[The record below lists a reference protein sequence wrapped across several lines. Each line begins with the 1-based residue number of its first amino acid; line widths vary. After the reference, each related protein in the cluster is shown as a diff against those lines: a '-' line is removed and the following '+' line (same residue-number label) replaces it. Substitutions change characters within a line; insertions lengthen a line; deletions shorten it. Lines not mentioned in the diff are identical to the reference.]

1 LTRDPSDVL
10 GDGTILGIARAAMP
24 LTICR
29 VGTRTSTGSLEEQSP
44 PLGSG
49 LCGSL
54 AGPSR
59 GAADGVRD
67 ALLGEV
73 ERFAQLG
80 GFVWTRGDDTPHW
93 SEELY
98 RLLGYDS
105 RSVRPSIEAFFAAVH
120 PDDRERVKAAWDA
133 ACDGAL
139 GGAEYRIVR
148 QSTSE
153 VRYVRA
159 AGQPY
164 LESGQVQ
171 QIIGAVQDITEARR
185 SALALEEAKAIV
197 STAQQLAG
205 ISNFV
210 LRVEPPDTAGSQG
223 VELHGVEAQGARPA
237 RDGPDA
243 AEPASAA
250 TLERVHPEDREKHAR
265 WWERLRSEGI
275 AEPLSVRV
283 LGPNGSVRYLQT
295 QAARV
300 RLADG
305 VERVVGT
312 TQDVTE
318 RVELADQLRHA
329 AKMETIGTLAAGV
342 AHDFNNYL
350 MVLDQSLSM
359 LADCEGGDREDLV
372 ASGRLA
378 LSRSRDLTRQL
389 LAFARRQ
396 PFSPESVDLAEV
408 VRRFYDLLNRA
419 VGRRAVLR
427 IERSVAPLWCRV
439 DPHHVERM
447 LTNLVVNAA
456 DAIEETGRGSG
467 RITVS
472 FEGALLAAPRRAQP
486 GDVPAG
492 AYACV
497 VVEDNGGG
505 IDASRLPRI
514 FEPYFTTKP
523 EGRGTGL
530 GLASVYG
537 MARQNNGQVTVS
549 ELPRGTR
556 FTLWFPRIDR
566 CEAASAQSSAAIRA
580 SSAPANVFDHRILIA
595 LDIDSVRDAAQRIL
609 SAAGFRTLS
618 ASNGQDALDLLDS
631 GFDVRLILTDLEM
644 PVMSG
649 RQLAEHVGQ
658 RESPPPLI
666 FMTGFSETTPADA
679 GELGHMLLAKP
690 FTPERLIEFVKRA
703 LKIIEAHQD

>member
-1 LTRDPSDVL
+1 VR
-10 GDGTILGIARAAMP
+10 
-24 LTICR
+24 
-29 VGTRTSTGSLEEQSP
+29 
-44 PLGSG
+44 
-49 LCGSL
+49 GSL
-54 AGPSR
+54 AGLSR
-59 GAADGVRD
+59 DAVQAGDDGVRD

-80 GFVWTRGDDTPHW
+80 GFVWTRGNDTPHW
-93 SEELY
+93 SEELF

-105 RSVRPSIEAFFAAVH
+105 RAVRPSIEAFFAAVH
-120 PDDRERVKAAWDA
+120 PDDRERVKASWEA
-133 ACDGAL
+133 ACDGVL

-148 QSTSE
+148 QSTHE

-164 LESGQVQ
+164 IEAGQVR
-171 QIIGAVQDITEARR
+171 QIIGAVQDITDAKR
-185 SALALEEAKAIV
+185 SALALEEAKAV
-197 STAQQLAG
+197 ASSAERVAG
-205 ISNFV
+205 LSSFV
-210 LRVEPPDTAGSQG
+210 LRVDPVQALWTDSPDALNG
-223 VELHGVEAQGARPA
+223 L
-237 RDGPDA
+237 DA
-243 AEPASAA
+243 AEPSGLDSSGPDSSAA
-250 TLERVHPEDREKHAR
+250 QLDRVHPEDREIHAR
-265 WWERLRSEGI
+265 WWNRLVRERV

-283 LGPNGSVRYLQT
+283 LRPDGSIRHLHT
-295 QAARV
+295 QAVRV

-312 TQDVTE
+312 TLDVTE
-318 RVELADQLRHA
+318 RVQLEEQLRHA
-329 AKMETIGTLAAGV
+329 AKMEAIGTLAAGV

-359 LADCEGGDREDLV
+359 LADCDGGDREDLV

-419 VGRRAVLR
+419 VGRRAALR
-427 IERSVAPLWCRV
+427 IERSVGPLWCRV

-456 DAIEETGRGSG
+456 DAIEETTRGSG
-467 RITVS
+467 RITVR
-472 FEGALLAAPRRAQP
+472 FEGVDLATPRRALP

-497 VVEDNGGG
+497 IVEDNGGG

-537 MARQNNGQVTVS
+537 MARQNAGQVTVS
-549 ELPRGTR
+549 ELTTGTR
-556 FTLWFPRIDR
+556 FTLWFPRIGR
-566 CEAASAQSSAAIRA
+566 REASAARSGASVRP
-580 SSAPANVFDHRILIA
+580 SSAPVSLFDHRILIVG
-595 LDIDSVRDAAQRIL
+595 DIDSVRDTAQRIL

-618 ASNGQDALDLLDS
+618 AANGQDALDLLDS
-631 GFDVRLILTDLEM
+631 GFDVRLVLTDLEM

-649 RQLAEHVGQ
+649 RELAERVSQ
-658 RESPPPLI
+658 RPSPPPLI
-666 FMTGFSETTPADA
+666 FMTGFSETTLSDP

-703 LKIIEAHQD
+703 LKMIDAQ

>member
-1 LTRDPSDVL
+1 LEEPSTPSGPGL
-10 GDGTILGIARAAMP
+10 I
-24 LTICR
+24 
-29 VGTRTSTGSLEEQSP
+29 GSLGN
-44 PLGSG
+44 L
-49 LCGSL
+49 
-54 AGPSR
+54 SR
-59 GAADGVRD
+59 GTADAVRD

-73 ERFAQLG
+73 ERFAHLG

-120 PDDRERVKAAWDA
+120 PDDRERVRAAWDA
-133 ACDGAL
+133 ACEGAL
-139 GGAEYRIVR
+139 DGAEYRIVR
-148 QSTSE
+148 QSTHE

-171 QIIGAVQDITEARR
+171 QIIGAVQDITEAKR

-197 STAQQLAG
+197 SSAQQLAG
-205 ISNFV
+205 IRNFV
-210 LRVEPPDTAGSQG
+210 LSVEP
-223 VELHGVEAQGARPA
+223 EGASPA
-237 RDGPDA
+237 RDGSQPAEPDA
-243 AEPASAA
+243 AAD
-250 TLERVHPEDREKHAR
+250 LERVHPEDREKHAR
-265 WWERLRSEGI
+265 WWDRLLSERV

-283 LGPNGSVRYLQT
+283 LRPDGSVRHLQT

-318 RVELADQLRHA
+318 RVQLADQLRHA
-329 AKMETIGTLAAGV
+329 AKMEAIGTLAAGV

-396 PFSPESVDLAEV
+396 PFSPESVDLADV

-419 VGRRAVLR
+419 VGRRATLK
-427 IERSVAPLWCRV
+427 IERSAAPLWCRV

-467 RITVS
+467 RITVR
-472 FEGALLAAPRRAQP
+472 FEGVELSAPRRAQP

-497 VVEDNGGG
+497 VVEDDGGG

-566 CEAASAQSSAAIRA
+566 RDAESAQSGAAVRA
-580 SSAPANVFDHRILIA
+580 SSAPANVFDHRILIVE
-595 LDIDSVRDAAQRIL
+595 DIDPVRDAAQRIL

-631 GFDVRLILTDLEM
+631 GFEVRLILTDLEM

-649 RQLAEHVGQ
+649 RQLAEHVSR

-679 GELGHMLLAKP
+679 GELGQMLLAKP
-690 FTPERLIEFVKRA
+690 FTPERLVEFVKRA
-703 LKIIEAHQD
+703 LKIIDAKQD

>member
-1 LTRDPSDVL
+1 LEEPSPPSAPGL
-10 GDGTILGIARAAMP
+10 G
-24 LTICR
+24 
-29 VGTRTSTGSLEEQSP
+29 GSL
-44 PLGSG
+44 SG
-49 LCGSL
+49 V
-54 AGPSR
+54 SR
-59 GAADGVRD
+59 GAADAVRD
-67 ALLGEV
+67 ALLSEV

-80 GFVWTRGDDTPHW
+80 GFVWTRGNDTPHW

-98 RLLGYDS
+98 RLLGYDY
-105 RSVRPSIEAFFAAVH
+105 RSVRPSIEAFLAAVH
-120 PDDRERVKAAWDA
+120 PDDRERVRASWDA
-133 ACDGAL
+133 ACEGAL
-139 GGAEYRIVR
+139 DAAEYRIVR
-148 QSTSE
+148 QSTRE

-171 QIIGAVQDITEARR
+171 QIIGAVQDITEAKR
-185 SALALEEAKAIV
+185 SALELEEVKAIV
-197 STAQQLAG
+197 SSAQQLTG

-210 LRVEPPDTAGSQG
+210 LRVESPV
-223 VELHGVEAQGARPA
+223 VESSIVESPIVQLQGA
-237 RDGPDA
+237 
-243 AEPASAA
+243 
-250 TLERVHPEDREKHAR
+250 RVHPEDREKHAR
-265 WWERLRSEGI
+265 WWDSLLSEPV

-283 LGPNGSVRYLQT
+283 LRPDGSVRHLQT

-318 RVELADQLRHA
+318 RVQLADQLRHA
-329 AKMETIGTLAAGV
+329 AKMEAIGTLAAGV

-359 LADCEGGDREDLV
+359 LADCDGGDREDLV

-396 PFSPESVDLAEV
+396 PFSPESVDLADV

-419 VGRRAVLR
+419 VGRRAALR
-427 IERSVAPLWCRV
+427 IERSVSPLWCRV
-439 DPHHVERM
+439 DPHHIERM

-467 RITVS
+467 RITVR

-497 VVEDNGGG
+497 IVEDDGGG

-566 CEAASAQSSAAIRA
+566 YEAASAQSGAAIPA
-580 SSAPANVFDHRILIA
+580 SSPPANVFDHRILIA
-595 LDIDSVRDAAQRIL
+595 LDIDPVRDAAQRIL

-618 ASNGQDALDLLDS
+618 ASSGQDALDLLDS
-631 GFDVRLILTDLEM
+631 GLDVRLILTDLEM

-649 RQLAEHVGQ
+649 RQLAEHVSQ
-658 RESPPPLI
+658 RKSRPPLI
-666 FMTGFSETTPADA
+666 FMTGFSEAAPADA

-690 FTPERLIEFVKRA
+690 FTPERLIEFVRRA
-703 LKIIEAHQD
+703 LEIIGAQI

>member
-1 LTRDPSDVL
+1 LEEPSPPSAPGL
-10 GDGTILGIARAAMP
+10 G
-24 LTICR
+24 
-29 VGTRTSTGSLEEQSP
+29 GSL
-44 PLGSG
+44 SG
-49 LCGSL
+49 V
-54 AGPSR
+54 SR
-59 GAADGVRD
+59 GAADAVRD
-67 ALLGEV
+67 ALLSEV

-80 GFVWTRGDDTPHW
+80 GFVWTRGNDTPHW

-98 RLLGYDS
+98 RLLGYDY
-105 RSVRPSIEAFFAAVH
+105 RSVRPSIEAFLAAVH
-120 PDDRERVKAAWDA
+120 PDDRERVRASWDA
-133 ACDGAL
+133 ACEGAL
-139 GGAEYRIVR
+139 DAAEYRIVR
-148 QSTSE
+148 QSTRE

-171 QIIGAVQDITEARR
+171 QIIGAVQDITEAKR
-185 SALALEEAKAIV
+185 SALELEEVKAIV
-197 STAQQLAG
+197 SSAQQLTG

-210 LRVEPPDTAGSQG
+210 LRVESPV
-223 VELHGVEAQGARPA
+223 VESSIVESPIVQLQGA
-237 RDGPDA
+237 
-243 AEPASAA
+243 
-250 TLERVHPEDREKHAR
+250 RVHPEDREKHAR
-265 WWERLRSEGI
+265 WWDSLLSEPV

-283 LGPNGSVRYLQT
+283 LRPDGSVRHLQT

-318 RVELADQLRHA
+318 RVQLADQLRHA
-329 AKMETIGTLAAGV
+329 AKMEAIGTLAAGV

-359 LADCEGGDREDLV
+359 LADCDGGDREDLV

-396 PFSPESVDLAEV
+396 PFSPESVDLADV

-419 VGRRAVLR
+419 VGRRAALR
-427 IERSVAPLWCRV
+427 IERSVSPLWCRV

-467 RITVS
+467 RITVR
-472 FEGALLAAPRRAQP
+472 FEGVELAAPRRAQP

-497 VVEDNGGG
+497 IVEDNGGG

-566 CEAASAQSSAAIRA
+566 YEAASAQSGAAIPA
-580 SSAPANVFDHRILIA
+580 SSPPANVFDHRILIA
-595 LDIDSVRDAAQRIL
+595 LDIDPVRDAAQRIL

-618 ASNGQDALDLLDS
+618 ASSGQDALDLLDS
-631 GFDVRLILTDLEM
+631 GLDVRLILTDLEM

-649 RQLAEHVGQ
+649 RQLAEHVSQ
-658 RESPPPLI
+658 RKSRPPLI
-666 FMTGFSETTPADA
+666 FMTGFSEAAPADA

-703 LKIIEAHQD
+703 LEIIGAQI

>member
-1 LTRDPSDVL
+1 MR
-10 GDGTILGIARAAMP
+10 
-24 LTICR
+24 
-29 VGTRTSTGSLEEQSP
+29 
-44 PLGSG
+44 
-49 LCGSL
+49 GSL
-54 AGPSR
+54 AGLSR
-59 GAADGVRD
+59 GVADGVRA

-98 RLLGYDS
+98 RLLGYDY
-105 RSVRPSIEAFFAAVH
+105 RSMRPSIEAFFAAVH

-133 ACDGAL
+133 ARDGAL
-139 GGAEYRIVR
+139 EGAEYRIVR
-148 QSTSE
+148 QGTRE

-159 AGQPY
+159 AVQPY

-171 QIIGAVQDITEARR
+171 QIIGAVQDITEAKR
-185 SALALEEAKAIV
+185 SAIALEEARAIV
-197 STAQQLAG
+197 SSAQQLAG
-205 ISNFV
+205 IRNFV
-210 LRVEPPDTAGSQG
+210 LRVEAP
-223 VELHGVEAQGARPA
+223 EMEAQGIEPQGIEPQGVLSL
-237 RDGPDA
+237 RDGFGAAAPDA
-243 AEPASAA
+243 TAP
-250 TLERVHPEDREKHAR
+250 LERVHPDDHEKHVR
-265 WWERLRSEGI
+265 WWERLQSESV

-283 LGPNGSVRYLQT
+283 LRPDGSIRYLQT

-318 RVELADQLRHA
+318 RVQLVDQLRHA
-329 AKMETIGTLAAGV
+329 AKMEAIGTLAAGV

-359 LADCEGGDREDLV
+359 LADCDGGDREDLV

-396 PFSPESVDLAEV
+396 PFSPESVDLADV

-419 VGRRAVLR
+419 VGRRAALC
-427 IERSVAPLWCRV
+427 IERSAVPLWCRV

-467 RITVS
+467 RITVR
-472 FEGALLAAPRRAQP
+472 FEGVELAAPRRAQP
-486 GDVPAG
+486 ADVPAG
-492 AYACV
+492 AHACV
-497 VVEDNGGG
+497 IVEDNGGG

-537 MARQNNGQVTVS
+537 MARQNDGQVTVS

-556 FTLWFPRIDR
+556 FTLWFPQIDR
-566 CEAASAQSSAAIRA
+566 CEAASAQRGASIRA
-580 SSAPANVFDHRILIA
+580 SSPPANVFDHRILIVE
-595 LDIDSVRDAAQRIL
+595 DIDSVRDAAQRIL

-618 ASNGQDALDLLDS
+618 ASNGRDALELLDC

-649 RQLAEHVGQ
+649 RKLAEHVSQ

-666 FMTGFSETTPADA
+666 FMTGFSEATPADA

-703 LKIIEAHQD
+703 LKIIDARQD

>member
-1 LTRDPSDVL
+1 
-10 GDGTILGIARAAMP
+10 
-24 LTICR
+24 
-29 VGTRTSTGSLEEQSP
+29 
-44 PLGSG
+44 
-49 LCGSL
+49 
-54 AGPSR
+54 
-59 GAADGVRD
+59 
-67 ALLGEV
+67 
-73 ERFAQLG
+73 
-80 GFVWTRGDDTPHW
+80 
-93 SEELY
+93 
-98 RLLGYDS
+98 
-105 RSVRPSIEAFFAAVH
+105 VRPSAEAFFAAVH
-120 PDDRERVKAAWDA
+120 PDDRERVRAAWDA
-133 ACDGAL
+133 ACGGAL
-139 GGAEYRIVR
+139 GGAEYRIVSQR
-148 QSTSE
+148 THE

-159 AGQPY
+159 AGRPY

-185 SALALEEAKAIV
+185 SALALEEAQAIV
-197 STAQQLAG
+197 SAAQQLAG
-205 ISNFV
+205 IRNFV
-210 LRVEPPDTAGSQG
+210 LRLEPPRVEGLGLEASGVEPEGALPTGAGS
-223 VELHGVEAQGARPA
+223 ES
-237 RDGPDA
+237 
-243 AEPASAA
+243 AEPEAA
-250 TLERVHPEDREKHAR
+250 ANLERVHPDDREKHAL
-265 WWERLRSEGI
+265 WWGRLLGERVV
-275 AEPLSVRV
+275 EPLSVRV
-283 LGPNGSVRYLQT
+283 LRPDGSIRHLQT

-312 TQDVTE
+312 TQDITE
-318 RVELADQLRHA
+318 RVQLADHLRHA
-329 AKMETIGTLAAGV
+329 AKMEAIGTLAAGV

-359 LADCEGGDREDLV
+359 LADCDGGDREDLV

-396 PFSPESVDLAEV
+396 PFSPESVDLADV

-419 VGRRAVLR
+419 VGRRAALR
-427 IERSVAPLWCRV
+427 IERSVGPLWCRV

-467 RITVS
+467 RITVRI
-472 FEGALLAAPRRAQP
+472 EGVELAAPRRAQP

-497 VVEDNGGG
+497 IVEDNGGG

-549 ELPRGTR
+549 ELPRGTC

-566 CEAASAQSSAAIRA
+566 YEAASTRSGAATRPSI
-580 SSAPANVFDHRILIA
+580 APANVFDHRILIA
-595 LDIDSVRDAAQRIL
+595 LDIDSVRDAVQRIL

-618 ASNGQDALDLLDS
+618 ASSGQDALDLLDA
-631 GFDVRLILTDLEM
+631 GFDVRLILADLEM

-649 RQLAEHVGQ
+649 RQLAEQVST
-658 RESPPPLI
+658 REASPPLI
-666 FMTGFSETTPADA
+666 YMTGFSETTPVDA
-679 GELGHMLLAKP
+679 GELGSMLLAKP

-703 LKIIEAHQD
+703 LKIIDAQQD

>member
-1 LTRDPSDVL
+1 
-10 GDGTILGIARAAMP
+10 M
-24 LTICR
+24 
-29 VGTRTSTGSLEEQSP
+29 EEQSKP
-44 PLGSG
+44 SGPASRGSLGSLHRG
-49 LCGSL
+49 L
-54 AGPSR
+54 A
-59 GAADGVRD
+59 AADGLRE

-105 RSVRPSIEAFFAAVH
+105 CSVRPSIEAYLAAVH
-120 PDDRERVKAAWDA
+120 PDDRERVRASWNA
-133 ACDGAL
+133 ACEGAL
-139 GGAEYRIVR
+139 DGAEYRIVR
-148 QSTSE
+148 QNTRE

-159 AGQPY
+159 AGHPY
-164 LESGQVQ
+164 IESGQVQ
-171 QIIGAVQDITEARR
+171 QIIGAVQDITEAKR
-185 SALALEEAKAIV
+185 SALALEEAKAV
-197 STAQQLAG
+197 ASSAQQLAG
-205 ISNFV
+205 ISSFV
-210 LRVEPPDTAGSQG
+210 LRVEPHGTAWPAS
-223 VELHGVEAQGARPA
+223 VELDGAAAAHEAAPGAEHGAAQN
-237 RDGPDA
+237 
-243 AEPASAA
+243 S
-250 TLERVHPEDREKHAR
+250 ERVHPDDRERHAC
-265 WWERLRSEGI
+265 WWQRLLR
-275 AEPLSVRV
+275 EPVADPLVVRV
-283 LGPNGSVRYLQT
+283 RHPDGSIRHVQT
-295 QAARV
+295 QAIRV

-305 VERVVGT
+305 VERLVGT

-318 RVELADQLRHA
+318 RVQLADQLRHA
-329 AKMETIGTLAAGV
+329 AKMEAIGTLAAGV

-359 LADCEGGDREDLV
+359 LADCDGGDREDLV

-419 VGRRAVLR
+419 VGRRAALR
-427 IERSVAPLWCRV
+427 IERGTAPLWCRV

-467 RITVS
+467 RITVR
-472 FEGALLAAPRRAQP
+472 FEGVELTTPRRALP

-497 VVEDNGGG
+497 IVEDNGGG
-505 IDASRLPRI
+505 IDAARLPRI

-537 MARQNNGQVTVS
+537 MARQNNGQVTVN

-566 CEAASAQSSAAIRA
+566 CEAASAQSGAAIRA
-580 SSAPANVFDHRILIA
+580 SSTPVSVFDHRILIVQ
-595 LDIDSVRDAAQRIL
+595 DIDPVRDTAQRIL

-618 ASNGQDALDLLDS
+618 ASNGQDALELLDS

-649 RQLAEHVGQ
+649 RVLAERVSQ

-666 FMTGFSETTPADA
+666 FMTGFSEATLADT
-679 GELGHMLLAKP
+679 GDLGHMLLAKP

-703 LKIIEAHQD
+703 LKIIDAHQD

>member
-1 LTRDPSDVL
+1 MR
-10 GDGTILGIARAAMP
+10 
-24 LTICR
+24 
-29 VGTRTSTGSLEEQSP
+29 E
-44 PLGSG
+44 
-49 LCGSL
+49 
-54 AGPSR
+54 
-59 GAADGVRD
+59 

-80 GFVWTRGDDTPHW
+80 GFVWTRGNDTPHW
-93 SEELY
+93 SEELFK
-98 RLLGYDS
+98 LLGYDS
-105 RSVRPSIEAFFAAVH
+105 RLVRPSLEAFFAVIH
-120 PDDRERVKAAWDA
+120 PDDRERVKASWAA
-133 ACDGAL
+133 ACAGAL

-148 QSTSE
+148 QDTRE

-164 LESGQVQ
+164 IEAAQVQ
-171 QIIGAVQDITEARR
+171 QIIGAVQDITDARR
-185 SALALEEAKAIV
+185 SALALEEAKAIASSAERV
-197 STAQQLAG
+197 AG
-205 ISNFV
+205 ISSFV
-210 LRVEPPDTAGSQG
+210 LPVEPLPPSAEQQG
-223 VELHGVEAQGARPA
+223 FHQQGARIASVAEPS
-237 RDGPDA
+237 A
-243 AEPASAA
+243 AEH
-250 TLERVHPEDREKHAR
+250 LERVHPDDLDKHAR
-265 WWERLRSEGI
+265 WWERLLHERQV
-275 AEPLSVRV
+275 EPLGVRV
-283 LGPNGSVRYLQT
+283 LRPDGSIRHLHT

-300 RLADG
+300 RLADD

-312 TQDVTE
+312 TLDVTE
-318 RVELADQLRHA
+318 RVQLEEQLRHA
-329 AKMETIGTLAAGV
+329 AKMEAIGQLAAGV

-359 LADCEGGDREDLV
+359 LADSDGRDRDDLV

-419 VGRRAVLR
+419 VGRRAALR
-427 IERSVAPLWCRV
+427 IELGAGQLWCRV

-456 DAIEETGRGSG
+456 DAIEETRRGSG
-467 RITVS
+467 RINVR
-472 FEGALLAAPRRAQP
+472 FEGVELVSPLHALP

-505 IDASRLPRI
+505 IDPARLPRI

-537 MARQNNGQVTVS
+537 MARQNSGQVTVS
-549 ELPRGTR
+549 ELPTGTR
-556 FTLWFPRIDR
+556 FTLWFPRIDGR
-566 CEAASAQSSAAIRA
+566 EARLLPSGAAVRA
-580 SSAPANVFDHRILIA
+580 SRAPVSVFDHRVLLA
-595 LDIDSVRDAAQRIL
+595 LDSDSVRDTAQRIL

-649 RQLAEHVGQ
+649 RELAARVQ
-658 RESPPPLI
+658 RLPSPPPVI
-666 FMTGFSETTPADA
+666 FMTGFSEAPLPDA
-679 GELGHMLLAKP
+679 GELGHMLLARP
-690 FTPERLIEFVKRA
+690 FTPERLLEFVKRA
-703 LKIIEAHQD
+703 LKIIDAQ

>member
-1 LTRDPSDVL
+1 VR
-10 GDGTILGIARAAMP
+10 
-24 LTICR
+24 
-29 VGTRTSTGSLEEQSP
+29 
-44 PLGSG
+44 
-49 LCGSL
+49 GSL
-54 AGPSR
+54 AGLSR
-59 GAADGVRD
+59 DAVQAGDDGVRD

-80 GFVWTRGDDTPHW
+80 GFVWTRGNDTPHW
-93 SEELY
+93 SEELF

-120 PDDRERVKAAWDA
+120 PDDRERVKASWAA
-133 ACDGAL
+133 ACDGAP

-148 QSTSE
+148 QSTRE

-164 LESGQVQ
+164 IEAGQVR
-171 QIIGAVQDITEARR
+171 QIIGAVQDITDAKR
-185 SALALEEAKAIV
+185 SALALEEAKAV
-197 STAQQLAG
+197 ASSAERVAG
-205 ISNFV
+205 LSSFV
-210 LRVEPPDTAGSQG
+210 LRVDPVEALWTGPPDVRSSF
-223 VELHGVEAQGARPA
+223 
-237 RDGPDA
+237 DA
-243 AEPASAA
+243 ADPSSPDSTAA
-250 TLERVHPEDREKHAR
+250 DATATDLNAADSNLIGQLDRVHPDDREKRAR
-265 WWERLRSEGI
+265 WWERLVREGV

-283 LGPNGSVRYLQT
+283 QRPDGSIRHLHT
-295 QAARV
+295 QAVRV

-312 TQDVTE
+312 TLDVTE
-318 RVELADQLRHA
+318 RVQLEEQLRHA
-329 AKMETIGTLAAGV
+329 AKMEAIGTLAAGV

-359 LADCEGGDREDLV
+359 LADCDGGDREDLV

-396 PFSPESVDLAEV
+396 PFSPETVDLAEV

-419 VGRRAVLR
+419 VGRRAALR
-427 IERSVAPLWCRV
+427 IERSVGSLWCRV

-456 DAIEETGRGSG
+456 DAIEETTRSSG
-467 RITVS
+467 RITVR
-472 FEGALLAAPRRAQP
+472 FEAVDLAAPRRALP
-486 GDVPAG
+486 GDVPVG

-497 VVEDNGGG
+497 IVEDNGGG

-537 MARQNNGQVTVS
+537 MARQNAGQVTVS
-549 ELPRGTR
+549 ELPTGTR

-566 CEAASAQSSAAIRA
+566 REASAARSGASVRP
-580 SSAPANVFDHRILIA
+580 SSAPVSVFDHRILIVG
-595 LDIDSVRDAAQRIL
+595 DMDSVRDTAQRIL

-631 GFDVRLILTDLEM
+631 GFDVRLVLTDLEM

-649 RQLAEHVGQ
+649 RELAERVSQ
-658 RESPPPLI
+658 RPSPPPLI
-666 FMTGFSETTPADA
+666 FMTGFSETTLTDA

-703 LKIIEAHQD
+703 LKMIDAQ

>member
-1 LTRDPSDVL
+1 
-10 GDGTILGIARAAMP
+10 
-24 LTICR
+24 
-29 VGTRTSTGSLEEQSP
+29 LEEPSP
-44 PLGSG
+44 PSAPGLG
-49 LCGSL
+49 GSL
-54 AGPSR
+54 AGVSR
-59 GAADGVRD
+59 GAADAVRD
-67 ALLGEV
+67 ALLSEV

-80 GFVWTRGDDTPHW
+80 GFVWTRGNDTPHW

-98 RLLGYDS
+98 RLLGYDY
-105 RSVRPSIEAFFAAVH
+105 RSVRPSIEAFLAAVH
-120 PDDRERVKAAWDA
+120 PDDRERVRASWDA
-133 ACDGAL
+133 ACEGAL
-139 GGAEYRIVR
+139 DAAEYRIVR
-148 QSTSE
+148 QSTRE

-171 QIIGAVQDITEARR
+171 QIIGAVQDITEAKR
-185 SALALEEAKAIV
+185 SALELEEVKAIV
-197 STAQQLAG
+197 SSAQQLTG

-210 LRVEPPDTAGSQG
+210 LRVESPV
-223 VELHGVEAQGARPA
+223 VESSIVESPIVQLQGA
-237 RDGPDA
+237 
-243 AEPASAA
+243 
-250 TLERVHPEDREKHAR
+250 RVHPEDREKHAR
-265 WWERLRSEGI
+265 WWDSLLSEPV

-283 LGPNGSVRYLQT
+283 LRPDGSVRHLQT

-318 RVELADQLRHA
+318 RVQLADQLRHA
-329 AKMETIGTLAAGV
+329 AKMEAIGTLAAGV

-359 LADCEGGDREDLV
+359 LADCDGGDREDLV

-419 VGRRAVLR
+419 VGRRAALR
-427 IERSVAPLWCRV
+427 IERSVSPLWCRV

-467 RITVS
+467 RITVR

-497 VVEDNGGG
+497 IVEDDGGG

-566 CEAASAQSSAAIRA
+566 YEAASAQSGAAIPA
-580 SSAPANVFDHRILIA
+580 SSPPANVFDHRILIA
-595 LDIDSVRDAAQRIL
+595 LDIDPVRDAAQRIL

-618 ASNGQDALDLLDS
+618 ASSGQDALDLLDS
-631 GFDVRLILTDLEM
+631 GLDVRLILTDLEM

-649 RQLAEHVGQ
+649 RQLAEHVSQ
-658 RESPPPLI
+658 RKSRPPLI
-666 FMTGFSETTPADA
+666 FMTGFSEAAPADA

-703 LKIIEAHQD
+703 LEIIGAQI